1 EILLSSYQVVR
12 NKEPYVREV
21 AWDLVAI
28 DQAHGLRNVYK
39 TSSRSALA
47 IKQAVSSFPKVLLTA
62 TPLQNTLLELY
73 GLVSIIDDHAFGD
86 LASYRARFARL
97 GSNGDFAD
105 LKERL
110 KPICKRTLRRQVLEY
125 VKYTNRHALV
135 QEFV

>member
-62 TPLQNTLLELY
+62 SPLQNSLLELY
-73 GLVSIIDDHAFGD
+73 GLVSIIDDFAFGD
-86 LASYRARFARL
+86 LNSFRARFARL
-97 GSNGDFAD
+97 GNQADFSE
-105 LKERL
+105 LKVRL

-125 VKYTNRHALV
+125 VPFTDRHALV
-135 QEFV
+135 QEF